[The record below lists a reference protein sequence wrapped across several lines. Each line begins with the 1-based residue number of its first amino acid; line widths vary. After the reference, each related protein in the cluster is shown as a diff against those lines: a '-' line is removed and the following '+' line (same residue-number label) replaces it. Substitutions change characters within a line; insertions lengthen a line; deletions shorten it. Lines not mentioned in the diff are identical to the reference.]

1 MSRIG
6 IKSGNKGSD
15 IFLAKNKDEF
25 SHLKQSLSK
34 QTADAVFSPWRVKPG
49 GLTISR
55 SIGDADSKLKEK
67 GGTGG
72 IVIPDPDIYSLQLN
86 EEVDFLLL
94 GSDGVFD
101 FVTPQEAVK
110 LVWDAAEEWKAR
122 PGSRCTFQDMLGSAV
137 NSILERTLC
146 KNADDNMTLILL
158 IFQSFKLKA
167 L

>member
-1 MSRIG
+1 MNRIG

-25 SHLKQSLSK
+25 AHLKQSLSK
-34 QTADAVFSPWRVKPG
+34 QSSETAFSPWRVKPG

-67 GGTGG
+67 GGAGG
-72 IVIPDPDIYSLQLN
+72 VVVPDPDIYSMHLDQ
-86 EEVDFLLL
+86 EVDFLLL

-110 LVWDAAEEWKAR
+110 LVWDAAADWKATHAPR
-122 PGSRCTFQDMLGSAV
+122 SSYQDMLGTAV
-137 NSILERTLC
+137 NRILERSLH
-146 KNADDNMTLILL
+146 KNADDNLTLILL
-158 IFQSFKLKA
+158 IFQPFKLKT